1 MKLTKKMG
9 LLQVYTGDGKGKT
22 TASLGLAL
30 RAIGHGMKVCMIQFM
45 KNSDIYGEVRL
56 AEKMPG
62 LTIIPVGRHD
72 FVNLKNPEAID
83 IELAGAGWQKAKDII
98 GSQQYDIVILDEI
111 NVALSCGLLDQATV
125 IPFLS
130 SQKGT
135 VEVVA
140 TGCWAPQA
148 LMDVADLVTEMK
160 NIRHPYS
167 KGVESREGIDH

>member
-1 MKLTKKMG
+1 MNLVKKLG

-72 FVNLKNPEAID
+72 FVNLKNPEPVD
-83 IELAGAGWQKAKDII
+83 IELAGAGWDKAQEII
-98 GSQQYDIVILDEI
+98 RSQQYDIVILDEI
-111 NVALSCGLLDQATV
+111 NVALSCGLLEQTAV
-125 IPFLS
+125 ISFLS
-130 SQKGT
+130 SGRGAT
-135 VEVVA
+135 EVVA

-148 LMDVADLVTEMK
+148 LLDAADLVTEMK

-167 KGVESREGIDH
+167 KGVDSREGIDH

>member
-1 MKLTKKMG
+1 MNDLG

-30 RAIGHGMKVCMIQFM
+30 RAIGHGLKVCMLQFM

-72 FVNLKNPEAID
+72 FVNLKTPAEID
-83 IELAGAGWQKAKDII
+83 IRLAGAGWKQAMEIISSQK
-98 GSQQYDIVILDEI
+98 YDIVILDEI
-111 NVALSCGLLDQATV
+111 NVALACGLLEEKPVVEFLATGR
-125 IPFLS
+125 
-130 SQKGT
+130 GT
-135 VEVVA
+135 TEVVT

-148 LMDVADLVTEMK
+148 LIDAADLVTEMK

-167 KGVESREGIDH
+167 KGIDSREGIDH

>member
-83 IELAGAGWQKAKDII
+83 IELAVAGWETAKDII

-135 VEVVA
+135 VEVVT
-140 TGCWAPQA
+140 TGCWAPQE
-148 LMDVADLVTEMK
+148 LLDVADLVTEMK

-167 KGVESREGIDH
+167 KGVDSREGIDH